1 MGHAHCKYFYVFS
14 CLSDIFFKISH
25 FKALKINALT
35 VIDELF
41 LYWSWWLCIFNVFLA
56 RQDLYEQV
64 QITLSSLWR
73 INCKVATL
81 CWAAAYIICLI
92 CLVSAGVWC
101 LVAFLK
107 RKKKRRNDAQLL
119 TIEILNNAL
128 VTCNISVAWSICLV
142 TTYLNAMYAV
152 LLVLLLEMMNREKR
166 RSPYYRITWL
176 ICL

>member
-1 MGHAHCKYFYVFS
+1 MPSQSWMSCFYIGSDGFVFQ
-14 CLSDIFFKISH
+14 C
-25 FKALKINALT
+25 
-35 VIDELF
+35 
-41 LYWSWWLCIFNVFLA
+41 FLA

-64 QITLSSLWR
+64 QITLRSLWR
-73 INCKVATL
+73 VNCKVGTL

-119 TIEILNNAL
+119 TIEILSNAL
-128 VTCNISVAWSICLV
+128 VTCNVLVAWSICLV
-142 TTYLNAMYAV
+142 TTYLNVMYAV
-152 LLVLLLEMMNREKR
+152 LLVLLLEMMNWEKII
-166 RSPYYRITWL
+166 SPHCRITWL